1 MTNLYDDTR
10 KQQILTYLT
19 LRKDEWV
26 DGPDI
31 ANERIGGSEGLRRL
45 RELRA
50 DGYVI
55 QQRRHPEPERAI
67 WQYRLTD
74 PAERPLK
81 VDAEDDSWVA
91 QVGDPPEP
99 PVELERPDLKGM
111 VFGFHIICP
120 SCTARRRSCDRC
132 RGNGYIERPPGT

>member
-1 MTNLYDDTR
+1 MTNLSDDTR

-26 DGPDI
+26 DGPEI

-50 DGYVI
+50 DGYII
-55 QQRRHPEPERAI
+55 QQRRHPEPERAV

-81 VDAEDDSWVA
+81 PDADSWVA
-91 QVGDPPEP
+91 QVEPLPDSPPS
-99 PVELERPDLKGM
+99 ERPDLKGM
-111 VFGFHIICP
+111 VFGFHVICP
-120 SCTARRRSCDRC
+120 TCKARRRKCDHC
-132 RGNGYIERPPGT
+132 GGKGYIDRPPGT